1 MPPKHTKRAYETDVK
16 AFRSFLN
23 LKDED
28 PLPSDPSP
36 AIVRYLLQ
44 LQSEGRS
51 YSTIERRLYGISR
64 AYVLRDEEPP
74 AKNPYVRQTISN
86 IRNSGDVDIER
97 HGKRPITE
105 TGARAIVVALGEQ
118 LVDHRDRAIIALT
131 FAGGLKRGQL
141 AHLSVDDVEFAGESL
156 IVHINRQRELIAGDS
171 GRDQRTI
178 DRYPEHL
185 LDPADAVR
193 CWLERAGIADDHG
206 PLLRRIDRHGN
217 LQEKGLSAEAIGYVV
232 QRCVAAAGLK
242 GVDYKNIGTESLR
255 LGLVVTLSSR
265 GVDVAK
271 IAKRTG
277 HHETV
282 HLNPLIASA
291 KRAGAR
297 KVDQQ
302 VVFVD

>member
-1 MPPKHTKRAYETDVK
+1 MPPKNTNRAYEIDVK

-23 LKDED
+23 LKEEEQ
-28 PLPSDPSP
+28 LPSDPIA

-64 AYVLRDEEPP
+64 AYVLRDDEPP
-74 AKNPYVRQTISN
+74 AKNPYVRKTISD
-86 IRNSGDVDIER
+86 IRNSGDIDIER
-97 HGKRPITE
+97 HGKRPLTE
-105 TGARAIVVALGEQ
+105 TGARAIIVALGNQ
-118 LVDHRDRAIIALT
+118 LVDYRNRAIIALT

-141 AHLSVDDVEFAGESL
+141 AQLSVDDVEFAGDSL
-156 IVHINRQRELIAGDS
+156 IVHINRQRVIGDDS

-178 DRYPEHL
+178 DPYPERL
-185 LDPADAVR
+185 LDPADAVDS
-193 CWLERAGIADDHG
+193 WLKHAGIAHDHG
-206 PLLRRIDRHGN
+206 PLLRRIDFHGN
-217 LQEKGLSAEAIGYVV
+217 LQEKGLSPEAIGDVV
-232 QRCVAAAGLK
+232 QRCVAAARLK
-242 GVDYKNIGTESLR
+242 GVDHTDIGTESLR
-255 LGLVVTLSSR
+255 LGLIVTLSSR
-265 GVDVAK
+265 GVDVAS

-282 HLNPLIASA
+282 HLKPLIASA

-297 KVDQQ
+297 KVDRQ